1 MLLNNLYNK
10 CHNTSS
16 QQRRRS
22 LNLNIIVNKLNYM
35 DALIAEQN
43 RTLNAKL
50 KVRQYMQQ
58 TGQFCH
64 TQHNF
69 NTQCTSNNSL
79 V

>member
-1 MLLNNLYNK
+1 
-10 CHNTSS
+10 
-16 QQRRRS
+16 
-22 LNLNIIVNKLNYM
+22 M

-64 TQHNF
+64 IQHNF
-69 NTQCTSNNSL
+69 NTLCTSNNSL

>member
-1 MLLNNLYNK
+1 
-10 CHNTSS
+10 
-16 QQRRRS
+16 
-22 LNLNIIVNKLNYM
+22 M

-64 TQHNF
+64 IQHNF
-69 NTQCTSNNSL
+69 NTLCTSNNSL
-79 V
+79 VWQYDYTIEFSSLL